1 MPLFYILRVRDIL
14 LASQHTNNIINQVQ
28 KNAVDISFIFL
39 VNGLID
45 TYVTLFYA
53 HAIWQEIWA
62 NAHGTRESL

>member
-53 HAIWQEIWA
+53 HAI
-62 NAHGTRESL
+62 